1 MKKSVLVL
9 LMAFALLIS
18 GITIAAAQDQP
29 APKKD
34 TVNMDTHAKPEFY
47 YEIEDEESM
56 DNEKKGNSTIIIIA
70 VAVVVIGGAVVML
83 TRKKKK

>member
-1 MKKSVLVL
+1 MKRSVLVL
-9 LMAFALLIS
+9 LMAFVLLIS
-18 GITIAAAQDQP
+18 GITIANAQEQP

-56 DNEKKGNSTIIIIA
+56 NTEKKSNSIVIIIA